1 MKKAQKHRKIGAKS
15 GNLAAALSALKSYL
29 GFFFAMLL
37 LGGGA
42 GFLADLAG
50 GGGGAF
56 ATGLLGFLVSPLPGL
71 AGGSLATGLGG
82 GAFPLA
88 S

>member
-1 MKKAQKHRKIGAKS
+1 M
-15 GNLAAALSALKSYL
+15 
-29 GFFFAMLL
+29 FL

-42 GFLADLAG
+42 GFLVADLAG

-56 ATGLLGFLVSPLPGL
+56 AIGLLGFLVSPLPGL

-82 GAFPLA
+82 GAFPFV